1 MALQNSFTAGGSLPV
16 WKKEEL
22 LSTDVLFD
30 LILSKMG

>member
-1 MALQNSFTAGGSLPV
+1 MALQSSSTAGGSLSV
-16 WKKEEL
+16 QKKEEL